1 MEALIRTTV
10 TNYNSSDLG
19 KFDGVFRFSKL
30 SRLIDATDTSILS
43 NITTVRIQKTI
54 TPQLNTLAKYEL
66 KFSNNL
72 YHPHTGHNATM
83 GGTTSST
90 GFYISGYTTEY
101 FMDDD
106 GSGNLRAYTL
116 VGGTTRTYLATNI
129 GTINYDTGTLTLNSI
144 NITSSTNTGGIIV
157 TVVPNSNDIV
167 PVRNQ
172 LLEIDVT
179 ELKVTG
185 QNDTIEAGGSSAGT
199 GYSTSSSY

>member
-1 MEALIRTTV
+1 
-10 TNYNSSDLG
+10 
-19 KFDGVFRFSKL
+19 
-30 SRLIDATDTSILS
+30 
-43 NITTVRIQKTI
+43 
-54 TPQLNTLAKYEL
+54 
-66 KFSNNL
+66 
-72 YHPHTGHNATM
+72 M
-83 GGTTSST
+83 GGITSST

-185 QNDTIEAGGSSAGT
+185 QNDRIDAGGSSAGT
-199 GYSTSSSY
+199 GYSTSS